1 MAKYNIEP
9 LVTLSHYEMPL
20 NLAREY
26 NGWTN
31 RKIIGFYENY
41 VRTVFKNYK
50 DKVKYWLTF
59 NEVNS
64 VLHAPFMLG
73 GIATPMEGL
82 SKQELYQAVHHELV
96 GSASITKIGHEIKPE
111 FKIGCMV
118 LAMPAYGMTATP
130 LDQLAVPEFE
140 NQNYLFSDIHAR
152 GKYPNYIKYYFK
164 DNGIEI
170 QFSPG
175 DDEILKNTVNFIS
188 FSYAMSEATAHNPED
203 YKVVKGN
210 ILGGVENPYLEKSEW
225 GWAID
230 PIGLRLV
237 LDDFYDRYQLPLF
250 IVENGP
256 DGPTVEDDYRMITFK
271 NT

>member
-1 MAKYNIEP
+1 
-9 LVTLSHYEMPL
+9 MPL

-41 VRTVFKNYK
+41 VRTVFKRYK

-111 FKIGCMV
+111 RTRSWKPPPLWWKGITAKSWKRAAGIWSLRPCSGGDFRIPSLRKPFAGWRRGNNPHCNITFRSAKNLMNCLRKAKTRCSRSFCSRDRMIRV
-118 LAMPAYGMTATP
+118 IPTRFINVRPSLAYFIKRKAIP
-130 LDQLAVPEFE
+130 
-140 NQNYLFSDIHAR
+140 FS
-152 GKYPNYIKYYFK
+152 
-164 DNGIEI
+164 
-170 QFSPG
+170 Q
-175 DDEILKNTVNFIS
+175 IS
-188 FSYAMSEATAHNPED
+188 F
-203 YKVVKGN
+203 
-210 ILGGVENPYLEKSEW
+210 
-225 GWAID
+225 
-230 PIGLRLV
+230 
-237 LDDFYDRYQLPLF
+237 
-250 IVENGP
+250 
-256 DGPTVEDDYRMITFK
+256 
-271 NT
+271 

>member
-9 LVTLSHYEMPL
+9 LVTLSHYEIPL

-41 VRTVFKNYK
+41 VRTVFKRYK

-64 VLHAPFMLG
+64 VLHAPFMSG
-73 GIATPMEGL
+73 GMATPMEGL

-96 GSASITKIGHEIKPE
+96 GSASATKIGHEIKPE

-140 NQNYLFSDIHAR
+140 NQNYLFSDIHAC
-152 GKYPNYIKYYFK
+152 GKYPNYLKYYFK

-170 QFSPG
+170 QFP
-175 DDEILKNTVNFIS
+175 L
-188 FSYAMSEATAHNPED
+188 ATM
-203 YKVVKGN
+203 
-210 ILGGVENPYLEKSEW
+210 KS
-225 GWAID
+225 
-230 PIGLRLV
+230 
-237 LDDFYDRYQLPLF
+237 
-250 IVENGP
+250 
-256 DGPTVEDDYRMITFK
+256 
-271 NT
+271 

>member
-1 MAKYNIEP
+1 
-9 LVTLSHYEMPL
+9 MPL

-41 VRTVFKNYK
+41 VRTVFKRYK

-73 GIATPMEGL
+73 GIAAPMEGL

-130 LDQLAVPEFE
+130 LD
-140 NQNYLFSDIHAR
+140 
-152 GKYPNYIKYYFK
+152 
-164 DNGIEI
+164 
-170 QFSPG
+170 
-175 DDEILKNTVNFIS
+175 
-188 FSYAMSEATAHNPED
+188 
-203 YKVVKGN
+203 
-210 ILGGVENPYLEKSEW
+210 
-225 GWAID
+225 
-230 PIGLRLV
+230 
-237 LDDFYDRYQLPLF
+237 
-250 IVENGP
+250 
-256 DGPTVEDDYRMITFK
+256 
-271 NT
+271 